1 MAAGHNGQD
10 PAQAAGERIETLL
23 AELRAQAGPQLAGT
37 AEELVS
43 CLVELYGAGLAQ
55 IAGIIGAD
63 AEAGPRLMQQM
74 VADPLVESLLL
85 LHDLHPYDIG
95 ARVLRAVDEV
105 MPQFGASAGTVEFLG
120 LDETGVIRLRLERT
134 GGHGCGTAPAET
146 VQAAIE
152 QAAAAAAPEAAGVQ
166 TEVAE
171 APVELPLLQIMKR
184 PAGLGGAR

>member
-120 LDETGVIRLRLERT
+120 VDETGVHPAPAGTRRRARLRDGA
-134 GGHGCGTAPAET
+134 GGDRAGRDRAGGRGRGT
-146 VQAAIE
+146 
-152 QAAAAAAPEAAGVQ
+152 
-166 TEVAE
+166 
-171 APVELPLLQIMKR
+171 R
-184 PAGLGGAR
+184 GGRGADRGG

>member
-23 AELRAQAGPQLAGT
+23 AELRAQAGPELAGT
-37 AEELVS
+37 ARRTRELPGRAV
-43 CLVELYGAGLAQ
+43 GAGLTQ

-120 LDETGVIRLRLERT
+120 VDETGVIRLRLERG

-146 VQAAIE
+146 VQAAISRR
-152 QAAAAAAPEAAGVQ
+152 PRPRHPRRPGCR
-166 TEVAE
+166 
-171 APVELPLLQIMKR
+171 PRWLRLPWNFR
-184 PAGLGGAR
+184 CCRS